1 MEKENRL
8 VIDVGTQS
16 LRASVINR
24 KGETLAFSQQKYP
37 VAYNSP
43 ASGFAE
49 QDADFYLD
57 RLCLATNDL
66 KVRYPDILSSVLGR
80 TRVPFRDTAVLL
92 DKDKNPIRPCIL
104 WLDQRVERLNGKNL
118 KWYERI
124 LFHVIGRTD
133 TVV

>member
-49 QDADFYLD
+49 QDADF
-57 RLCLATNDL
+57 RF
-66 KVRYPDILSSVLGR
+66 LGFS
-80 TRVPFRDTAVLL
+80 TRKFRI
-92 DKDKNPIRPCIL
+92 KK
-104 WLDQRVERLNGKNL
+104 
-118 KWYERI
+118 
-124 LFHVIGRTD
+124 
-133 TVV
+133 

>member
-43 ASGFAE
+43 ANGFAE

-57 RLCLATNDL
+57 T
-66 KVRYPDILSSVLGR
+66 G
-80 TRVPFRDTAVLL
+80 F
-92 DKDKNPIRPCIL
+92 
-104 WLDQRVERLNGKNL
+104 
-118 KWYERI
+118 
-124 LFHVIGRTD
+124 
-133 TVV
+133 

>member
-43 ASGFAE
+43 ASGFA
-49 QDADFYLD
+49 
-57 RLCLATNDL
+57 R
-66 KVRYPDILSSVLGR
+66 
-80 TRVPFRDTAVLL
+80 
-92 DKDKNPIRPCIL
+92 
-104 WLDQRVERLNGKNL
+104 
-118 KWYERI
+118 
-124 LFHVIGRTD
+124 
-133 TVV
+133 